1 MFLLKSLNYS
11 YLFMLS
17 LSLIFLSA
25 ISLNGTS
32 GPLVLFLVML
42 SMGSIFIVYFSNNNE
57 IFLKIKLFLFFFS
70 FYLFYALVQHYLLLS
85 FDSTTVPYKY
95 VDEATFYN
103 FSNTV
108 YPYMYGDKD
117 FSGLFTNYRLGVFE
131 LPLHVM
137 ITSTV
142 THLSLFVDG
151 TNTIVIQK
159 VLAPFLGS
167 LFIVILYA
175 TLKYQFSDQMF
186 SLKATFVYG
195 LLSAA
200 FVYSTPMLRDIDIAL
215 TYIIFIYLF
224 LQPHSN
230 KIFVLLLL
238 VAYVTTYLR
247 LESGMVLYG
256 VTLLYI
262 YLYVKK
268 VNSAALRFISYMI
281 IIGLFAAIF
290 LLMFDRIIGMVTVL
304 NDGNVERSTARAGK
318 DSIGILLN
326 KLPFGISHTAKVLFG
341 QLQPFPFITALSLNV
356 RAAISGV
363 FWPFIF
369 TMMVYTIIRP
379 DIRMKIDIKV
389 KYLLM
394 VAITILFL
402 MSSEPMTRR
411 MMSVF
416 PIIYIVALYMFY
428 FDNKHKVKRI
438 LFYYIAG
445 IIVLNVFYY
454 LIKIR

>member
-1 MFLLKSLNYS
+1 MYIVRGLNFIYIIMFFLC
-11 YLFMLS
+11 
-17 LSLIFLSA
+17 LIFLSFIA
-25 ISLNGTS
+25 LSGIS
-32 GPLVLFLVML
+32 GPLVLFL
-42 SMGSIFIVYFSNNNE
+42 SMISIGSILIIYFSNQND
-57 IFLKIKLFLFFFS
+57 IFLKIKLFFFFFS
-70 FYLFYALVQHYLLLS
+70 FYLFYVLSQHYLLLN
-85 FDSTTVPYKY
+85 FDPTQVPYMY
-95 VDEATFYN
+95 VDEVTFYN

-117 FSGLFTNYRLGVFE
+117 FSELFTNYRLGVFE

-137 ITSTV
+137 VTSTI
-142 THLSLFVDG
+142 THLSLLVDG
-151 TNTIVIQK
+151 TNTILIQK
-159 VLAPFLGS
+159 ILAPFLGS

-175 TLKYQFSDQMF
+175 TLKYQFSDHIF
-186 SLKATFVYG
+186 SLKATFSYG
-195 LLSAA
+195 LLSAL
-200 FVYSTPMLRDIDIAL
+200 FVYSTPMLRDIDVAL

-224 LQPHSN
+224 LQPHSYKN
-230 KIFVLLLL
+230 FILLL
-238 VAYVTTYLR
+238 VVAYITTYLR
-247 LESGMVLYG
+247 LESGMVLFG

-262 YLYVKK
+262 YIYVKK
-268 VNSAALRFISYMI
+268 VNSEALKFISYMI
-281 IIGLFAAIF
+281 IIGLFIVIF
-290 LLMFDRIIGMVTVL
+290 LLMFDRIIGMITVL

-341 QLQPFPFITALSLNV
+341 QLQPFPFITAVTINF
-356 RAAISGV
+356 RAAISGI

-369 TMMVYTIIRP
+369 ILMVFAIIKP
-379 DIRMKIDIKV
+379 DIRIRIDIKI
-389 KYLLM
+389 KYFLM
-394 VAITILFL
+394 IAIIILFL

-438 LFYYIAG
+438 SYYYIAG
-445 IIVLNVFYY
+445 IIILNVFYY